1 MINFLFSTV
10 FLLRFSHYSTDL
22 IIFFINVGY
31 LPLLFYY
38 STQVS
43 NNDSKF
49 QGSLKDSVC
58 MLLCHY
64 TWVSSEICK

>member
-43 NNDSKF
+43 NNDSASFKVL
-49 QGSLKDSVC
+49 SKT
-58 MLLCHY
+58 HY
-64 TWVSSEICK
+64 TWVSSENL